1 MTLSVSSSN
10 FQLLNPVA
18 VLLGLVESQDWKMIR
33 TLIKVSSPDCFH
45 AMASSVS
52 SYSKHK
58 LNLNGITLLHAIVR
72 ENPPYDVVAN
82 IIKLCPEMLA
92 AKDCLGRTPLHIAAG
107 SQACPL
113 LLKLIAHAYPAA
125 CDVQDE
131 GGRTP
136 LHFICDTSFVTF
148 ASDGSPSSTPQPQRQ
163 KGPKHEAVV
172 ALLSASKNAAA
183 IEDSDE
189 MSPLEHAIMCD
200 ASLKTVKLLQ
210 SSARKSNQSRAHARP
225 CSDSSSSDS
234 GTSKRRRV
242 SSKPDDFSNCS
253 ESSEE
258 LQSVPSVAMFAFG
271 DERAPGHSLSSSL
284 IIKVPHP
291 TRRLANVG
299 KRT

>member
-1 MTLSVSSSN
+1 
-10 FQLLNPVA
+10 
-18 VLLGLVESQDWKMIR
+18 MIR
-33 TLIKVSSPDCFH
+33 TLTKASSPDCFR

-52 SYSKHK
+52 SYSNHK
-58 LNLNGITLLHAIVR
+58 LNGITLLHAIVR

-92 AKDCLGRTPLHIAAG
+92 VRDDLGRTPLHIAAG

-113 LLKLIAHAYPAA
+113 LLKLIARACPAA

-136 LHFICDTSFVTF
+136 LHFICDTSFVLFT
-148 ASDGSPSSTPQPQRQ
+148 SDGHPSSTPQHR

-172 ALLSASKNAAA
+172 ALLSVSMKAAA

-210 SSARKSNQSRAHARP
+210 SSARKSNKARARARP
-225 CSDSSSSDS
+225 FSDSPNSDS
-234 GTSKRRRV
+234 GTNKRRRL
-242 SSKPDDFSNCS
+242 SSTPDDFANCS
-253 ESSEE
+253 ESSE
-258 LQSVPSVAMFAFG
+258 L
-271 DERAPGHSLSSSL
+271 
-284 IIKVPHP
+284 
-291 TRRLANVG
+291 
-299 KRT
+299 